1 MDKLKVIAIS
11 GTGRTGS
18 TLLSLLLSQHPA
30 VFNLGQMRHLW
41 RAFDDNAP
49 CSCQQ
54 PLQSC
59 AVYGKAVPASDGQG
73 AERLRRLLERLAV
86 QTGAT
91 NFVDTSKAPD
101 FAQLLGRLPGVDL
114 YVLNLVRDPRAVAC
128 SWYRKKRSLS
138 ALVKNARDW
147 RRRQQQLEAW
157 KPQLGDHFMAVRYED
172 LAAAPCAT
180 IAAIAAWAGIP
191 VPDSLFVADDRAHI
205 DWSDE
210 HLFPPANESVLAR
223 RESDVRIAPAEGWKD
238 PANRW
243 IHRIARWFAGAY
255 GRQLYP

>member
-41 RAFDDNAP
+41 RAFENNAH
-49 CSCQQ
+49 CSCRQ

-59 AVYGKAVPASDGQG
+59 AVYGKAVPESQG
-73 AERLRRLLERLAV
+73 HGEERTRSLLQRLAA

-91 NFVDTSKAPD
+91 TFIDTSKAPD
-101 FAQLLGRLPGVDL
+101 FAKLLERLPGVEL

-128 SWYRKKRSLS
+128 SWYRKKRSVS
-138 ALVKNARDW
+138 ALIRNARDW
-147 RRRQQQLEAW
+147 LRRQQQLEAW
-157 KPQLGDHFMAVRYED
+157 KPQLGDRFMAVRYED
-172 LAAAPCAT
+172 LAAAPRDT
-180 IAAIAAWAGIP
+180 VAAIAEWAAIP
-191 VPDSLFVADDRAHI
+191 IPDSLFVADDRVHI
-205 DWSDE
+205 DWSGE
-210 HLFPPANESVLAR
+210 HLFPPANESVLAKR
-223 RESDVRIAPAEGWKD
+223 ASDVRIAPAEGWKD
-238 PANRW
+238 AGNRW
-243 IHRIARWFAGAY
+243 IHGIARWFAGSY

>member
-41 RAFDDNAP
+41 RAFDNNAP
-49 CSCQQ
+49 CSCRQ

-59 AVYGKAVPASDGQG
+59 SVYGKAVPGSPGRG
-73 AERLRRLLERLAV
+73 EERLRNLLEQLAA

-91 NFVDTSKAPD
+91 TFVDTSKSPD
-101 FAQLLGRLPGVDL
+101 FAKRLERLPGVDL

-128 SWYRKKRSLS
+128 SWYAKKRSFP
-138 ALVKNARDW
+138 ALIRNARDW
-147 RRRQQQLEAW
+147 LRRQQQLEAW
-157 KPQLGDHFMAVRYED
+157 KPQLGERFMAVRYED
-172 LAAAPCAT
+172 LAAAPRDT
-180 IAAIAAWAGIP
+180 IMAIAAWADIP
-191 VPDSLFVADDRAHI
+191 IPDSLFVDDDRVAI
-205 DWSDE
+205 DWSGE
-210 HLFPPANESVLAR
+210 HLFPPANEGVLAR
-223 RESDVRIAPAEGWKD
+223 RESDVRIAPADGWMD
-238 PANRW
+238 PGNRW

-255 GRQLYP
+255 GRRLYP

>member
-41 RAFDDNAP
+41 RAYDTNAP

-59 AVYGKAVPASDGQG
+59 DVYGKAVPDSSGSG
-73 AERLRRLLERLAV
+73 EEKMRNLLDRLAT

-91 NFVDTSKAPD
+91 TFIDTSKAPD
-101 FAQLLGRLPGVDL
+101 FAKLLARLPGVEL

-128 SWYRKKRSLS
+128 SWYRKKRSVS
-138 ALVKNARDW
+138 ALIRNARDW
-147 RRRQQQLEAW
+147 LRRQQQLENW
-157 KPQLGDHFMAVRYED
+157 KPQLGNRFMAIRYED
-172 LAAAPCAT
+172 LAAAPRDT
-180 IAAIAAWAGIP
+180 IAAIAAWADIP
-191 VPDSLFVADDRAHI
+191 IPDTLFVDDDRVAI
-205 DWSDE
+205 DWRDE

-223 RESDVRIAPAEGWKD
+223 RESDVRIAPAEGWQD
-238 PANRW
+238 PGNRW

-255 GRQLYP
+255 GRRLYP